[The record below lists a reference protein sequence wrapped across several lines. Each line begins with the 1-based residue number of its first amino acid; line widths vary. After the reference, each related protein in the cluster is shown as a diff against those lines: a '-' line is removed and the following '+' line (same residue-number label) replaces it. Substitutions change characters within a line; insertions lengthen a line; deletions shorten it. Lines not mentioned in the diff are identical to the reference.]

1 MPGPQPLALMVSN
14 RQQAIL
20 HGLVRRQTSPQRLVY
35 RAKAILAAT
44 AGNSNA
50 HIAQQLGLNR
60 HTVRTWRRRWRSAVE
75 ELAEAEA
82 AGAEDKVLRARI
94 EAVLDD
100 APRPGTPET
109 FSAEQLTQIISVAC
123 EAPEASGRPVTHWTP
138 RELAQEVMQCGI
150 VERIS
155 VRTVGRFLKSSRS

>member
-60 HTVRTWRRRWRSAVE
+60 NTVRTWRRRWWSAVE
-75 ELAEAEA
+75 NLAEAEA
-82 AGAEDKVLRARI
+82 AGATDKVLLARI

-109 FSAEQLTQIISVAC
+109 FSAEQLTQIIAVAC

-138 RELAQEVMQCGI
+138 RELTQEVIQRGI

-155 VRTVGRFLKSSRS
+155 VRTVGRFLKRSRS